1 MYSKNYTITT
11 GKSVYT
17 LVLAESQRAV
27 LIHKI
32 YNSFDSDSNI
42 EASLH
47 LSDAG
52 FKLYMYFIRIGN
64 RCVWTLSVPRMSNET
79 GLPKDT
85 VIDCL
90 EELESKGYLVKG
102 DIQTVD
108 DVIEDGWHF
117 LENPRMFEC
126 SSTQEHPRRK
136 Y

>member
-1 MYSKNYTITT
+1 
-11 GKSVYT
+11 
-17 LVLAESQRAV
+17 
-27 LIHKI
+27 
-32 YNSFDSDSNI
+32 
-42 EASLH
+42 
-47 LSDAG
+47 
-52 FKLYMYFIRIGN
+52 
-64 RCVWTLSVPRMSNET
+64 MSNET

-108 DVIEDGWHF
+108 DVIEDGYHF
-117 LENPRMFEC
+117 LENPRMFEF